1 MAVSRYGR
9 GAYGRGP
16 YSRAAFVTHEAGAV
30 VAVTFT
36 ATAVMQVVK
45 EAGHFATQ
53 LTFSLTGTAQLTFE
67 PIPICTAGG
76 NWQKA
81 A

>member
-16 YSRAAFVTHEAGAV
+16 YSRAAFVIHEAGG
-30 VAVTFT
+30 VAALTLTGT
-36 ATAVMQVVK
+36 AGMQVVK
-45 EAGHFATQ
+45 EVGHCATQ
-53 LTFSLTGTAQLTFE
+53 LTFSLTGSTALTFD
-67 PIPICTAGG
+67 PLPICTAGG